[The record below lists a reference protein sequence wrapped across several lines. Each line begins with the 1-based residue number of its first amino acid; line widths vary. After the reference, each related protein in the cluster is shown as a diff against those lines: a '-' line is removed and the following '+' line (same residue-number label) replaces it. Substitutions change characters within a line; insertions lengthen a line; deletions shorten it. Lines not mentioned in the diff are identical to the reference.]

1 MYPVFTGR
9 YCSAPVSV
17 WLRRVGTE
25 QHRRRRH
32 RRRSPCWSL
41 LIHLAFLISSQTK
54 TSRTS
59 RLIHSHREDRKQ
71 PHAVT
76 PPPSHGRITLA
87 DPWLALI
94 YHHRRNDLPGP
105 NKKLA
110 RAGRTDGRTDARE
123 LEGGRQKE
131 EGRLIQ
137 YSLLPSFRARREGTI
152 RKSCDAAVGWMMEE
166 TGKGIE
172 RPRVKKKEKVS
183 NLFTSS
189 LPGNGLRKS
198 ESFRSESRM

>member
-110 RAGRTDGRTDARE
+110 RAGRTDGRMRGSWR
-123 LEGGRQKE
+123 EGGRSKR
-131 EGRLIQ
+131 EGSFNI
-137 YSLLPSFRARREGTI
+137 PSFLPFGRGA
-152 RKSCDAAVGWMMEE
+152 K
-166 TGKGIE
+166 E
-172 RPRVKKKEKVS
+172 R
-183 NLFTSS
+183 
-189 LPGNGLRKS
+189 
-198 ESFRSESRM
+198 

>member
-110 RAGRTDGRTDARE
+110 RAGRTDGCAGA
-123 LEGGRQKE
+123 GGREAEGRGKAHSIFPPSFLSGAARKNDKE
-131 EGRLIQ
+131 ELRCSGGLDDGRN
-137 YSLLPSFRARREGTI
+137 RKRDREA
-152 RKSCDAAVGWMMEE
+152 KS
-166 TGKGIE
+166 
-172 RPRVKKKEKVS
+172 
-183 NLFTSS
+183 
-189 LPGNGLRKS
+189 
-198 ESFRSESRM
+198 